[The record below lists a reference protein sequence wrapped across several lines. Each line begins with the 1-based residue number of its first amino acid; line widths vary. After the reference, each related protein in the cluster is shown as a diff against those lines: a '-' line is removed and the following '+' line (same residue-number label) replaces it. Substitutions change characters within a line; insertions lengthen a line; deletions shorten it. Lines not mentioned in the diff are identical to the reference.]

1 MMFGDRTIYC
11 PRCKRETWDGDTCPA
26 SKKSKKCLDGTLE
39 KTQKP
44 KA

>member
-26 SKKSKKCLDGTLE
+26 TNKTKKCQDGTLE

-44 KA
+44 SK